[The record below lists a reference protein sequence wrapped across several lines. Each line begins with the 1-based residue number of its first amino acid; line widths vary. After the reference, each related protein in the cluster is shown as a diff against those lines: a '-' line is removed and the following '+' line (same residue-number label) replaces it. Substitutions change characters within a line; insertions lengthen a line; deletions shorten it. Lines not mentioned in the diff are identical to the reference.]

1 MAIAPASGDTTA
13 PEQIEP
19 IEGPIPTVSITP
31 DIPSNFILKFVD
43 TNLNRAINIEPDTP
57 TIIMLDLKKNVIT
70 RVR

>member
-13 PEQIEP
+13 PEQIP
-19 IEGPIPTVSITP
+19 IEDQPIPVAPIFA

>member
-13 PEQIEP
+13 PEQVP
-19 IEGPIPTVSITP
+19 IEGPIPTVPVAP

-43 TNLNRAINIEPDTP
+43 TNLNRSINIEPDSS